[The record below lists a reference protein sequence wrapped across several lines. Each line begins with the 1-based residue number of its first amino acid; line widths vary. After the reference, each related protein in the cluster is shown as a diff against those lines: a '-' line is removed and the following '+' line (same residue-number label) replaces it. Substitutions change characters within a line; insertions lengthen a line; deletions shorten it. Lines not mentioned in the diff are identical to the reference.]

1 MENSMRS
8 DTLTWRP
15 VYDLI
20 LSLYEVGS
28 LEKVHLWV
36 DGVHEPLVEIYIKN
50 FSISSKLVYC
60 IVPASV
66 AKLAEKLSDKL
77 PKELIRGAC

>member
-8 DTLTWRP
+8 GTLTWRP
-15 VYDLI
+15 VYDLV

-28 LEKVHLWV
+28 LEKVYIRATGKH
-36 DGVHEPLVEIYIKN
+36 DPFVEIYIKN
-50 FSISSKLVYC
+50 LCISSKLVYC
-60 IVPASV
+60 IAPASV